1 MTEVDKIMYAVIRT
15 GGKQY
20 RVAEKDTVVVE
31 KLEGAEGDVVTIDD
45 VLFVG
50 GETPQFGTP
59 TVAGAKVTATI
70 VSQGK
75 GKKIH
80 GITYIKVKNHQ
91 RHYGHRQLET
101 RLRIDSI
108 AA

>member
-1 MTEVDKIMYAVIRT
+1 MYAVIRT

-20 RVAEKDTVVVE
+20 RIQEKDTVTIE
-31 KLEGAEGDVVTIDD
+31 KIEGAEGDTVTIDD

-50 GETPQFGTP
+50 GDAPTFGTP
-59 TVAGAKVTATI
+59 TVPGAKVTATI

-80 GITYIKVKNHQ
+80 GYTYIKVKQHQ
-91 RHYGHRQLET
+91 RHYGHRQLQT
-101 RLRIDSI
+101 QLRIESI
-108 AA
+108 TA

>member
-1 MTEVDKIMYAVIRT
+1 MYAVIRT

-20 RVAEKDTVVVE
+20 RVAEKDTLVVE
-31 KLEGAEGDVVTIDD
+31 KLDGEAGDTVVIDD

-50 GETPQFGTP
+50 GDAPVFGTP
-59 TVAGAKVTATI
+59 TVSGAKVTATI

-75 GKKIH
+75 GKKIN